1 MAHFALSPSLDNKQI
16 LRQMGL
22 CVKMSYAAVKM
33 ARK

>member
-1 MAHFALSPSLDNKQI
+1 MVHFALNPSLDNKQI

-22 CVKMSYAAVKM
+22 YVKMSYVAVKM